1 MLGSNP
7 FITRRSCSSSDI
19 PLSICCYVFNPD
31 VIHLHP
37 SSIVNTVITRILL
50 GCVTGSHWTGGFH
63 DTTTPTSVQGSDL
76 RRAILLMATQEF
88 SDTVAFAAHFSV
100 ENQYTIDL
108 KQDIMTYLLGTT
120 VTEPEDSG

>member
-1 MLGSNP
+1 
-7 FITRRSCSSSDI
+7 
-19 PLSICCYVFNPD
+19 
-31 VIHLHP
+31 
-37 SSIVNTVITRILL
+37 
-50 GCVTGSHWTGGFH
+50 
-63 DTTTPTSVQGSDL
+63 
-76 RRAILLMATQEF
+76 MATQEF